1 MLVTVAILFFGSTG
15 ICVVFVLRK
24 FKVFLLINYLENVTV
39 LTISKN
45 RSRGLRLKLQFLQV
59 CTFK

>member
-1 MLVTVAILFFGSTG
+1 MLVTVAILCFGSTG

-45 RSRGLRLKLQFLQV
+45 RSRDLKLKLQFL
-59 CTFK
+59 